1 MASSSSSSSSGGDQ
15 QQAIVVIGAGI
26 TGMAAAHRAWELNPT
41 AQLHVLEAGNTPG
54 GVLQTVHRDGYVL
67 ETSADSFITNVPYG
81 LDLCRRV
88 GLEDKVIP
96 TDSQH
101 RRAFVVRRGRL
112 EPIPDGLMI
121 MAPSKLRPMMTTRI
135 LSPTGK
141 ARMAGEWLVAKG
153 HGGDESLASF
163 ARRRFGREAYERL
176 IQPMVGGM
184 YTGDPEQL
192 SVLATMP
199 RFVEMEQQHG
209 SLIQA
214 MRNARKRDASSNNN
228 KSEQGSGAR
237 YGLFVGVEGGLSE
250 LIHALARRLPETA
263 LQCDSPALALSRDPD
278 SRWQV
283 QVGGSHPRAI
293 TADAV
298 ILATP
303 ARVAAGLLSP
313 LNHELASLIGAIPT
327 TSCAVVSLAYHRDQV
342 AHPLDGFG
350 FVVPNVEGREI
361 LSGSFSSV
369 KFTGRAPAGQVLLRA
384 FLGGSQRPELVEA
397 SDDDLV
403 RISARELGELLGI
416 KGDPHLTLVARWRGS
431 MPQYHVGHLQ
441 RVSKIEELA
450 AQSLPG
456 LALAGNAYRGVGVP
470 FCIKSGEQA
479 AEHLSDRR
487 NQP

>member
-1 MASSSSSSSSGGDQ
+1 MASCSSSGNDQ
-15 QQAIVVIGAGI
+15 QVIVVIGAGI
-26 TGMAAAHRAWELNPT
+26 TGMAAAHHAWELNPG
-41 AQLHVLEAGNTPG
+41 ARLHVLEASNTPG

-81 LDLCRRV
+81 LDLCRRL
-88 GLEDKVIP
+88 GIEDRVIP
-96 TDSQH
+96 TDARH

-121 MAPSKLRPMMTTRI
+121 MAPSKIRPMMTTRI

-214 MRNARKRDASSNNN
+214 MRNARKRDGNN
-228 KSEQGSGAR
+228 KAEQGSGAR

-250 LIHALARRLPETA
+250 LIHALARRLPENA
-263 LQCDSPALALSRDPD
+263 LQGDSPALALSRHPD
-278 SRWQV
+278 ARWQV
-283 QVGGSHPRAI
+283 QVGGPHPRSI

-303 ARVAAGLLSP
+303 ARVAASLLSP
-313 LNHELASLIGAIPT
+313 LNDELASLLNAIPS
-327 TSCAVVSLAYHRDQV
+327 TSCAVVSLAYRRDQV

-369 KFTGRAPAGQVLLRA
+369 KFTGRAPEGQVLLRA
-384 FLGGSQRPELVEA
+384 FLGGSQRPDLVEA
-397 SDDDLV
+397 SDDVLV

-416 KGDPHLTLVARWRGS
+416 KGEPHLTLVARWRGS

-441 RVSKIEELA
+441 RVSRIEELA

-456 LALAGNAYRGVGVP
+456 LALAGNAYRGVGLP

-479 AEHLSDRR
+479 AQLVTNRKGD
-487 NQP
+487 